1 MPGARQAFRFN
12 LPSKPDDGFRIM
24 SRLLA
29 LVVAACLAA
38 PLMASAQ
45 LASSDAAI
53 KHRQAAFTLM
63 ATYFARINSVVKG
76 ERLFNRPSVAAD
88 AQLVEPSAGCP
99 GLASHRAA
107 TVARPRPSPTSG
119 SKKKSSS
126 ALEMTCK
133 PMCRPC
139 VSPRRTVICPRSS
152 SRSNKRVTA
161 ARPATR
167 LSEAIDDAA
176 ALHFRSSDRP
186 GHDVAAAL

>member
-12 LPSKPDDGFRIM
+12 PPSKPDDGFRIM

-76 ERLFNRPSVAAD
+76 ERPFNRPSVAAD
-88 AQLVEPSAGCP
+88 AQLVETLSRLLWVGFAP
-99 GLASHRAA
+99 GSD
-107 TVARPRPSPTSG
+107 SG
-119 SKKKSSS
+119 KTKAKPDIWLEEEKFVRLGDDMQAKVS
-126 ALEMTCK
+126 AL
-133 PMCRPC
+133 R
-139 VSPRRTVICPRSS
+139 VSTQDGDLSKV
-152 SRSNKRVTA
+152 KLA
-161 ARPATR
+161 FEQARDSCQACHK
-167 LSEAIDDAA
+167 A
-176 ALHFRSSDRP
+176 FRSD
-186 GHDVAAAL
+186 